1 MGPTDQSISDQ
12 SRHGNLMEVFVAMA
26 SGGNVK
32 WERSSAVSIPGNVLY
47 SCYQVYLLPRNTA
60 YDTATKNRKFDHPQ
74 HFAQ

>member
-1 MGPTDQSISDQ
+1 MGPTHQSISDQ

-26 SGGNVK
+26 LGRNIK

-47 SCYQVYLLPRNTA
+47 SCYQVYLLPRNTV
-60 YDTATKNRKFDHPQ
+60 YGTTTKNGKFGHPQ

>member
-1 MGPTDQSISDQ
+1 MVPTHQ

-47 SCYQVYLLPRNTA
+47 NCYQVYLLPRNTT
-60 YDTATKNRKFDHPQ
+60 YDTTTKNRKFDHPQ